1 MTTLTKTLRRIAVG
15 FLCLLML
22 TSLISLDTKDV
33 HAMYVIKE
41 IEITSDR
48 PLHQGTDIAAFLK
61 GIHLVQP
68 EAVYVKTFRVNLYKD
83 LGGENL
89 VLLTSGKADAGAH
102 YIALSVDLI
111 REDGTQHTVFCDYK
125 ELAVTFNGIKADVYD
140 VMGPGYQITA
150 SAGLRFTAKPRF
162 VVTFNA
168 DGGKPVP
175 DKQYVL
181 DGGKVKEPKE
191 PAKKGYEFL
200 GWWHD
205 VPKFSEKWDFNTP
218 LHQDLPLIARWKAL
232 STAPPTTTAPT
243 TTKTTT
249 TETTTLETT
258 PTETTTHETTTP
270 ETTASETTTP
280 TETLPDLTSTS
291 PTVIDETTQPPDKGE
306 KDKGFDYM
314 ILLYIIGGV
323 ILLIA
328 LAIITYLIVR
338 KKK

>member
-15 FLCLLML
+15 LLCLLML
-22 TSLISLDTKDV
+22 TSLISLDRKDV

-68 EAVYVKTFRVNLYKD
+68 EAIYVKTFRVNLYKD
-83 LGGENL
+83 LGGDNL

-102 YIALSVDLI
+102 YIAFAIDLI
-111 REDGTQHTVFCDYK
+111 REEVEQHVFFCDFK
-125 ELAVTFNGIKADVYD
+125 ELVVTFNGINAEVYD
-140 VMGPGYQITA
+140 VMGPGHQITA

-205 VPKFSEKWDFNTP
+205 TPKLSKKWDFNTP

-232 STAPPTTTAPT
+232 STAPSTTTAPT

-249 TETTTLETT
+249 TKTTTT
-258 PTETTTHETTTP
+258 ETTTP
-270 ETTASETTTP
+270 ETTAAETTTP
-280 TETLPDLTSTS
+280 TETLPDLTSTP
-291 PTVIDETTQPPDKGE
+291 PTVIDETTQPLDKGE

>member
-33 HAMYVIKE
+33 HAMYEIKE

-61 GIHLVQP
+61 GIYLVQP
-68 EAVYVKTFRVNLYKD
+68 EAIYVKTFRVNLYKD
-83 LGGENL
+83 LGGDNL

-102 YIALSVDLI
+102 YIAFAIDLI
-111 REDGTQHTVFCDYK
+111 REEVEQHVFFCDFK
-125 ELAVTFNGIKADVYD
+125 ELVVTFNGINAEVYD
-140 VMGPGYQITA
+140 VMGPGHQITA

-175 DKQYVL
+175 VKQYVL

-232 STAPPTTTAPT
+232 STAPSTTTAPT

-249 TETTTLETT
+249 TETTTTK
-258 PTETTTHETTTP
+258 TTTTETTTP
-270 ETTASETTTP
+270 ETTAAETTTAETTTP
-280 TETLPDLTSTS
+280 TETLPDLTSTP

>member
-1 MTTLTKTLRRIAVG
+1 
-15 FLCLLML
+15 
-22 TSLISLDTKDV
+22 
-33 HAMYVIKE
+33 
-41 IEITSDR
+41 
-48 PLHQGTDIAAFLK
+48 
-61 GIHLVQP
+61 
-68 EAVYVKTFRVNLYKD
+68 
-83 LGGENL
+83 
-89 VLLTSGKADAGAH
+89 
-102 YIALSVDLI
+102 
-111 REDGTQHTVFCDYK
+111 
-125 ELAVTFNGIKADVYD
+125 
-140 VMGPGYQITA
+140 MGPGHQITA

-232 STAPPTTTAPT
+232 PTAPPTTTAPT

-249 TETTTLETT
+249 TETTTTK
-258 PTETTTHETTTP
+258 TTTTETTTP
-270 ETTASETTTP
+270 ETTAAETTTP
-280 TETLPDLTSTS
+280 TETLPDLTSTP
-291 PTVIDETTQPPDKGE
+291 PTVIDETTQPLDKGE